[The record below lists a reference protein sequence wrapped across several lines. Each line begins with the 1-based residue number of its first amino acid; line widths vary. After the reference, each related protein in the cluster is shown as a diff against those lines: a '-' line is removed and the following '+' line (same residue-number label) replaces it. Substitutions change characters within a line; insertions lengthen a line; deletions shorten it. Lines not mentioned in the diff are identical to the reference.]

1 MKIEDIL
8 PEGWQLVEL
17 YDNREFDS
25 DGLPYTASI
34 IKPQFVGMVSG
45 QAKTPTGALFAASNV
60 AREYEL
66 KYLKVG
72 E

>member
-1 MKIEDIL
+1 MKIEEIL

-25 DGLPYTASI
+25 DELSYTASI

-45 QAKTPTGALFAASNV
+45 QASTPTEALIAVSNV
-60 AREYEL
+60 AREHEL
-66 KYLKVG
+66 KYFKVG